1 MCFQPKFASR
11 IGYKVANTLPMK
23 LHLRQ
28 YFILSFLIAVTLF
41 LSFTIDENPSNKVA
55 QYYSRQNTS
64 LVNALAKFRKAA
76 TTHAPKDSLL
86 QHFYICRNLYKR
98 IELFVDFA
106 DPATARSL
114 NGPDLLRINEDSP
127 LDSLKPHGLQVMERL
142 LFESPIDTRALT
154 AEIQYALNT
163 VRSLGSAGSY
173 FTDAQIWMSMRLALF
188 KSVSMGITGFDVPI
202 SFHAIPE
209 TREVLATVRATIA
222 IYKSQF
228 STDEWQKG
236 SALFSKADTYL
247 AANPNFNT
255 FDRLTFIREYLNPI
269 SAWLTHIGAGY
280 INALEQYPLDTH
292 AEHLFAY
299 NIININFFSPN
310 PDYYLTPQ
318 RIALGKRLFYDPILS
333 GNGSR
338 SCASCHKPQLA
349 FTDGLVKAA
358 GLDNETLLRNTPTLW
373 NAALQ
378 TAQFY
383 DGRARGLE
391 RQMDM
396 VVHNPDEMNGSVI
409 HSMPLIRADTAYVRL
424 FTEAYCEQPEVI
436 TEYNIG
442 NAVASYIRS
451 LVSLNSR
458 FDRYIRKQTDS
469 FTRSEK
475 NGFNL
480 FMGKARCGT
489 CHYAPLFNGLTPPIY
504 QDTEF
509 ETLAVPATSQPVSIL
524 DVDEG
529 KFLFTRHPFHK
540 YAFKTPTVRNA
551 ALTAPY
557 MHNGVFSTL
566 EEVLDFYNDG
576 GGAGR
581 GVNLA
586 TQTLPPDKLGLTA
599 REKQDIIAFICTLTD
614 TVSAH

>member
-1 MCFQPKFASR
+1 
-11 IGYKVANTLPMK
+11 MK

-28 YFILSFLIAVTLF
+28 NFILASFIAATF
-41 LSFTIDENPSNKVA
+41 FFSFTINENPTNKVA
-55 QYYSRQNTS
+55 QYYSKQNTA
-64 LVNALAKFRKAA
+64 LVNALAKFRKAV
-76 TTHAPKDSLL
+76 TTYAPKDSLL
-86 QHFYICRNLYKR
+86 QHFYTCRNLYKR
-98 IELFVDFA
+98 TELFIDVV

-127 LDSLKPHGLQVMERL
+127 LDSIKPHGFQVMERL
-142 LFESPIDTRALT
+142 LFESPIDRRKLT
-154 AEIQYALNT
+154 VEIEHALNT
-163 VRSLGSAGSY
+163 VKSVCGAGSY
-173 FTDAQIWMSMRLALF
+173 FTDTQIWMSLRLAIF
-188 KSVSMGITGFDVPI
+188 KSISMGITGFDVPI

-209 TREVLATVRATIA
+209 TREVLATVRATA
-222 IYKSQF
+222 AVYKSQL
-228 STDEWQKG
+228 SAGEWQKG
-236 SALFSKADTYL
+236 SVLFSKADAYL
-247 AANPNFNT
+247 ATNTHFNA

-269 SAWLTHIGAGY
+269 SAWLTHNGAGY
-280 INALEQYPLDTH
+280 INTLEQYPLSPQ

-349 FTDGLVKAA
+349 FTDGLAKAS

-373 NAALQ
+373 NSAFQ

-396 VVHNPDEMNGSVI
+396 VVHNPGEMNGSVI
-409 HSMPLIRADTAYVRL
+409 HSMPLIMADSVYVRL
-424 FTEAYCEQPEVI
+424 FAEAYHEQPEAT

-451 LVSLNSR
+451 LISLNSR
-458 FDRYIRKQTDS
+458 FDRYIRKETDS
-469 FTRSEK
+469 FTLSEK

-509 ETLAVPATSQPVSIL
+509 ETLAVPATKQPVSTL
-524 DVDEG
+524 DADEG

-551 ALTAPY
+551 SLTAPY

-566 EEVLDFYNDG
+566 EEVIDFYNDG
-576 GGAGR
+576 GGASR
-581 GVNLA
+581 GINLA
-586 TQTLPPDKLGLTA
+586 TQTLPPDKLRLSA
-599 REKQDIIAFICTLTD
+599 REKQDIIAFLHALTD